1 MIKIIAI
8 IATVMMLTIA
18 PMVNA
23 VQAWTLFVDLSD
35 SAFGVS
41 EATAVLKGPFGYT
54 DRESTPTG
62 PSASVIFNVPE
73 DAVPMGYQFEVC
85 ASGGIIST
93 LISNCHKFTRSSE
106 DMSVWLEV
114 GN

>member
-1 MIKIIAI
+1 LLVSIAFI
-8 IATVMMLTIA
+8 LALSLVLA
-18 PMVNA
+18 PYINA
-23 VQAWTLFVDLSD
+23 VHAWTLFVDLTE

-41 EATAVLKGPFGYT
+41 KATAVLKGPFGYT
-54 DRESTPTG
+54 DRETTPTG

-73 DAVPMGYQFEVC
+73 SAVPIGYQFEVC

-93 LISNCHKFTRSSE
+93 LISNCHKFTRTSD
-106 DMSVWLEV
+106 DMSVWLSV